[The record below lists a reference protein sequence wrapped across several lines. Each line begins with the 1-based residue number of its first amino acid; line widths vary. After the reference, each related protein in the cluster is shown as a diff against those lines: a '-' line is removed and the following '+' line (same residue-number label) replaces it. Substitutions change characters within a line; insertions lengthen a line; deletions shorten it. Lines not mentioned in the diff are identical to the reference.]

1 MRALPPGAAATPL
14 RSWALV
20 TGRPPLRRDSRRCRR
35 RGCAICNYLPDQV
48 FNSALQLAEKVARL
62 ANKTHKDRV
71 NEFNS
76 KLEALS
82 EHHDIPKVCLQFD
95 ALLVFSGL
103 TIHRRTGRTRIRR
116 VESCTILLLY
126 FCVAV
131 EIHRLLAT
139 YLVSYSANISRRI
152 SSAGEGNWY

>member
-20 TGRPPLRRDSRRCRR
+20 TERPPLRRDSRRYRR
-35 RGCAICNYLPDQV
+35 RGCAICDFSPDPV
-48 FNSALQLAEKVARL
+48 FNSTLQLAEKVARL

-82 EHHDIPKVCLQFD
+82 EHHDIPKVCPQSNV
-95 ALLVFSGL
+95 LLVFSGL
-103 TIHRRTGRTRIRR
+103 TFDHCAGRTRIRR
-116 VESCTILLLY
+116 VDSCTILLLY